1 MIFSPLPLRA
11 WLYAGLM
18 AAVLALAGWLFT
30 SRAVALKSAQEAR
43 NQAALYKGSLES
55 LQAAV
60 EARTKSDNLA
70 RAVLKKRAEVA
81 EARAAQARKESR
93 DLQQALDASRDWA
106 SSPIPDSVRESLSH

>member
-1 MIFSPLPLRA
+1 MLSKILAIL
-11 WLYAGLM
+11 
-18 AAVLALAGWLFT
+18 LALALAVAGWLFT
-30 SRAVALKSAQEAR
+30 SRSGALRSAQEAR

-70 RAVLKKRAEVA
+70 RAALKKRAEVA
-81 EARAAQARKESR
+81 EAQAAQARKESR